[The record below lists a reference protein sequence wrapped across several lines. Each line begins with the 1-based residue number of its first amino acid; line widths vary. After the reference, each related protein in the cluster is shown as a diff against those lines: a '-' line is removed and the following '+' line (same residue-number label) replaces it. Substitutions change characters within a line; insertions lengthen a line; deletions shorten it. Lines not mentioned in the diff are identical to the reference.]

1 MRTRELGIK
10 AGETWAYLRT
20 PKYPLVPVRII
31 NPGIYYDD
39 RIIIEELL
47 GARWRKSVHRVRL
60 PCKWDRVD
68 EYARDY
74 SGALLEIQRE
84 ATAEPMFSEPVQI
97 PDEPLNHSE
106 VLILARLAGVEFD
119 RPIAYNIA
127 SAAAAV
133 GYSLSTMKN
142 VVRRGQLP
150 VHYANTR
157 GIILYDDL
165 WNWVS
170 SLPLISPAFLDP
182 APLPDPPTLSKRSKQ
197 KGR

>member
-31 NPGIYYDD
+31 NPGTYYDD

-47 GARWRKSVHRVRL
+47 GARWSKSVRRVRL

-68 EYARDY
+68 EYVRAY
-74 SGALLEIQRE
+74 SEALLEIQRE
-84 ATAEPMFSEPVQI
+84 ATAEPMFSEPVSI

-142 VVRRGQLP
+142 VVRSGQLP

-165 WNWVS
+165 WHWVS
-170 SLPLISPAFLDP
+170 SLPVISPALCDP
-182 APLPDPPTLSKRSKQ
+182 VPLPEPTNLRRRAKKR
-197 KGR
+197 G